1 MKIKG
6 LGSDCEVGI
15 KKSSY
20 KSSAYIIE
28 KAYTSGTFQDNYYS
42 GSFCPP
48 TSGLYRLLY
57 EGPTNDNNEAAFSS
71 YTFNEITTKN
81 RTTAY
86 HYLYSHTCYSYIIK
100 HSYPM
105 STFEASLY
113 YQKDSGNK
121 EYITNDTSYTCQRAI
136 CLKGSTDPR
145 CFQYAT
151 CKSRQRNTSVIT
163 LILIH
168 LMIAR

>member
-6 LGSDCEVGI
+6 LGSDCEAGI

-20 KSSAYIIE
+20 NGRIYIIE
-28 KAYTSGTFQDNYYS
+28 NASISCTSVDNYFS

-57 EGPTNDNNEAAFSS
+57 EGPTHDVSETTYS
-71 YTFNEITTKN
+71 YYSFNEIKSKN

-86 HYLYSHTCYSYIIK
+86 HYLYRNTCYSYDIV
-100 HSYPM
+100 HSYPN
-105 STFEASLY
+105 SNFEASLY
-113 YQKDSGNK
+113 YQKDSDSK
-121 EYITNDTSYTCQRAI
+121 VYITSDTSYTCKRAI
-136 CLKGSTDPR
+136 CLKGSQDPR

-151 CKSRQRNTSVIT
+151 CKNRQRNTSIIT
-163 LILIH
+163 LILMH